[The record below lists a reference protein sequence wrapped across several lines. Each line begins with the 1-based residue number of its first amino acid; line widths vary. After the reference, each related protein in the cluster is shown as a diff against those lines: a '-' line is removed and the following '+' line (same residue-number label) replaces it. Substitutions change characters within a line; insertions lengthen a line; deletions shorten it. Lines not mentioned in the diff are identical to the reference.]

1 MAGGDTYT
9 IIYLKLQLLAMK
21 KDGILEWSGLEDSVA
36 DELALDIDETPED
49 VRVTLMY
56 LLSCGLAETSDNISF
71 FFPYAVENVGSE
83 TSAAKRMRDMRERNN
98 VTPLLRD
105 SYGEIEKEIEIELDK
120 EKDNKNISLELKD
133 SKQNTLISLPL
144 VTGSGN
150 YDVTFDYLNS
160 LRELFPALD
169 VEQEFRS
176 MAAWLDSH
184 PRNRK
189 TPRGIKKF
197 ITGWLERSQNSM
209 PASRTPVTQAPAATR
224 NMSTSQYMEATAGW
238 YKGTGDGSDATGI

>member
-1 MAGGDTYT
+1 MSEGKRYYWLKLKEDFFSSKRIKKLRKMAGGDTYT

-105 SYGEIEKEIEIELDK
+105 SYGEIEKEIEIEIDK
-120 EKDNKNISLELKD
+120 KSIEKKRFVPPTLEDVQAYCKERNSSVDPLKFFEYYTAGNWKD
-133 SKQNTLISLPL
+133 SKGNPVRNWKQKLITWERRDENGRADVKSSSAKIPAGNKKKP
-144 VTGSGN
+144 TGGFK
-150 YDVTFDYLNS
+150 YDV
-160 LRELFPALD
+160 
-169 VEQEFRS
+169 
-176 MAAWLDSH
+176 
-184 PRNRK
+184 
-189 TPRGIKKF
+189 
-197 ITGWLERSQNSM
+197 
-209 PASRTPVTQAPAATR
+209 
-224 NMSTSQYMEATAGW
+224 
-238 YKGTGDGSDATGI
+238 